1 LLANQ
6 ISKLVIP
13 IMPIPLSYSYRNLMA
28 RRLTSFLT
36 AGGMALVV
44 FVFAAALMLTE
55 GLRQTLVA
63 TGSYDNAVVLRAGTE
78 TEVQSAMDRT
88 QAGIVSSQPEA
99 AMGSEGPLVASEAI
113 VLINLPKRGTG
124 NPANVMIRGVQ
135 PSSFALRR
143 EVKLAEGRWFKPG
156 SNELV
161 AGIQV
166 ARRFQGAGLG
176 QNLRFA
182 MRTWRI
188 VGILDAGNTAFSS
201 EIWGD
206 VEQLL
211 QAFRRNAFSSVIM
224 RLRDPTAFL
233 DLKARLEADPRL
245 PVQVR
250 REVEFYEAQS
260 KRLADFIRVLGM
272 VLTSI
277 FGLGAVLGAMVTMYA
292 QVGARIGEIGTLRA
306 LGFPRRDI
314 LLAFL
319 LEAALLGVAGWALGL
334 IPASLLNFYT
344 LSTLNWSSFAEI
356 TFRFSLTPGI
366 ILQSLLFGVGM
377 GLLGGLLPALK
388 AARLPILEAL
398 RAP

>member
-1 LLANQ
+1 MLANQ

>member
-1 LLANQ
+1 
-6 ISKLVIP
+6 
-13 IMPIPLSYSYRNLMA
+13 MPIPLSYSYRNLLA

-36 AGGMALVV
+36 AGGMGLVV

-63 TGSYDNAVVLRAGTE
+63 TGSYDNAVVLRAGSE
-78 TEVQSAMDRT
+78 TEVQSALDRT
-88 QAGIVSSQPEA
+88 QAAIIASQPEI
-99 AMGSEGPLVASEAI
+99 AMGAEEPLVASEAI
-113 VLINLPKRGTG
+113 ILINLPKRGTSR
-124 NPANVMIRGVQ
+124 PANVMLRGVQ
-135 PSSFALRR
+135 SASFPLRR
-143 EVKLAEGRWFKPG
+143 EVKLVEGRWFRPG

-161 AGIQV
+161 AGMQM

-176 QNLRFA
+176 ETLRFA

-188 VGILDAGNTAFSS
+188 VGVFDAGNTGFSS

-211 QAFRRNAFSSVIM
+211 QAFRRNAFSSAIL
-224 RLRDPTAFL
+224 RLRDPGAFAG
-233 DLKARLEADPRL
+233 LKARLESDPRL

-260 KRLADFIRVLGM
+260 KRLADFIRILGM
-272 VLTSI
+272 VLTGI

-292 QVGARIGEIGTLRA
+292 QVGARIGEIGTMRA

-314 LLAFL
+314 LIAFL
-319 LEAALLGVAGWALGL
+319 VEAVFLGLAGWAIGL

-366 ILQSLLFGVGM
+366 ILESLIFGVGM

-388 AARLPILEAL
+388 AARMPVLDAL